1 MLKRLATTVAIIA
14 LAATLTPPAVA
25 QDAEH
30 AVKARKGVLQTMAWH
45 FGPLVA
51 MARGDLD
58 YDAERAAR
66 HAEMLEGLP
75 QYLPELFIEAS
86 STAERNDTRA
96 LPVIWEDFDGFVEKY
111 EALIGEIET
120 LVAVAGDGHGALAPQ
135 VVATGEACGACHDT
149 YRAR

>member
-1 MLKRLATTVAIIA
+1 MLKGLITAVSVVALGCA
-14 LAATLTPPAVA
+14 LAAPAAA

-30 AVKARKGVLQTMAWH
+30 AVKARKGVLQAMAWH

-66 HAEMLEGLP
+66 HAGMLQGLP
-75 QYLPELFIEAS
+75 AYLPELFIQGS
-86 STAERNDTRA
+86 SNAERDDTRA
-96 LPVIWEDFDGFVEKY
+96 LPVIWSDSAGFAEKH
-111 EALIGEIET
+111 EALAVEIAT
-120 LVAVAGDGHGALAPQ
+120 LAAVAGDGHAAMAPQ
-135 VVATGEACGACHDT
+135 VVATGQACSACHDN

>member
-1 MLKRLATTVAIIA
+1 MLKGLVTAVAITA
-14 LAATLTPPAVA
+14 LAATLTPQAIA

-58 YDAERAAR
+58 YDAERAVR

-75 QYLPELFIEAS
+75 HYLPELFIEAS

-96 LPVIWEDFDGFVEKY
+96 LPVIWEDFDGFVEKH
-111 EALIGEIET
+111 EAMVGEIEA

-135 VVATGEACGACHDT
+135 VVATGESCSACHDNF
-149 YRAR
+149 RAR

>member
-1 MLKRLATTVAIIA
+1 MLKGLVTTVAIA
-14 LAATLTPPAVA
+14 ALTLTLAAPATA

-66 HAEMLEGLP
+66 HAEMLQGLP
-75 QYLPELFIEAS
+75 AYLPELFIEGS
-86 STAERNDTRA
+86 SNGERNDTRA
-96 LPVIWEDFDGFVEKY
+96 LPVIWSDNAGFIEKY
-111 EALIGEIET
+111 EGLLGEIDA
-120 LVAVAGDGHGALAPQ
+120 LVAVAGDGHGAMAPQ
-135 VVATGEACGACHDT
+135 VAATGQACSACHDN

>member
-1 MLKRLATTVAIIA
+1 MPKRLLTTVAIAA
-14 LAATLTPPAVA
+14 LALTLTPPAEA

-51 MARGDLD
+51 MARGDID

-66 HAEMLEGLP
+66 HAAMLEGLP

-86 STAERNDTRA
+86 SNAERNDTRA
-96 LPVIWEDFDGFVEKY
+96 LPVIWEDFDGFVEKH
-111 EALIGEIET
+111 EAMVGEIEA

-135 VVATGEACGACHDT
+135 VVATGESCSACHDNF
-149 YRAR
+149 RAR

>member
-1 MLKRLATTVAIIA
+1 MLKAIVTAVSIFGLGVA
-14 LAATLTPPAVA
+14 LASDSAA

-30 AVKARKGVLQTMAWH
+30 AVKARKGVLQAMAWH

-51 MARGDLD
+51 MARGDLA

-66 HAEMLEGLP
+66 HAEMLQGLP
-75 QYLPELFIEAS
+75 AYLPELFIEGS
-86 STAERNDTRA
+86 SNAERNDTRA
-96 LPVIWEDFDGFVEKY
+96 LPVIWSDHAGFVEKH
-111 EALIGEIET
+111 EGLLAEIDA

-135 VVATGEACGACHDT
+135 VAATGQACSACHDN